1 MSRTNRAG
9 RSCGR
14 SLVALG
20 GVVSILAIAGMGA
33 GLSGCG
39 ETKTRDVK
47 KVEPVA
53 RDVPNVLRG
62 TIGAEASFRGI
73 EPTLVSGLGI
83 VVGLNGTGGG
93 ELPVSVSSTME
104 REAARNGIGKGAIGA
119 EGELGPVSPQEFL
132 RSPNVAVVIV
142 EARIPP
148 GTPDGTKFDVYV
160 RTLPGS
166 GVSSLEGGRLWTTD
180 LRIGPAAV
188 FGAVKTRKLAEASG
202 PIYINPFSAPTT
214 GPGGELTVTRT
225 SGRVL
230 NGGRVTEPLLI
241 EMVLDNDSHTRARSI
256 VSAINSKFPREAGDD
271 GQTARGRG
279 SSGGA
284 SEGFQ
289 SVALRV
295 PTRYRDEPAE
305 FLQLVRYMRV
315 DTSFSQEFARQYVEE
330 LKANPSL
337 AGDIRWLMEALGKPA
352 LPFVASMYDYP
363 EFGPRMSALAAG
375 ARLGDARAV
384 GPLVELAKT
393 GPANL
398 RNDAIR
404 LLGEMP
410 KNPNIGMAMRELLDA
425 PTLDTK
431 VSAYEALR
439 KQRDPLIVR
448 VPIGSEQTGA
458 KFTLELVP
466 SAEPMIYVTQQGE
479 ARVVVFGGID
489 PAARRSAAASGNA
502 AKRGKYGGLYVSKP
516 MLLSA
521 FNDRLMMAADSPGAE
536 VRLRYTS
543 SRDLKPIV
551 MTRTPE
557 DVGELIEFL
566 ARTTSPEEPRPGLGM
581 TYSEVVGTLYEMTR
595 QGAIAATFATE
606 EDRLRA
612 EIFEASR
619 TTKLRDRP
627 EGEGDLGPD
636 ATVFEPQAPA
646 ALPSVEPSTGERP
659 RVVPLSKPKTSAK
672 KK

>member
-9 RSCGR
+9 RNYGR
-14 SLVALG
+14 ALAALG
-20 GVVSILAIAGMGA
+20 CILAVA
-33 GLSGCG
+33 GLPAGLAGCG
-39 ETKTRDVK
+39 ETKTKDVK

-93 ELPVSVSSTME
+93 ELPVSVASTME

-119 EGELGPVSPQEFL
+119 EGDLGPISPQEFL

-166 GVSSLEGGRLWTTD
+166 GVSSLEGGRLWTTE

-202 PIYINPFSAPTT
+202 PIFINPFSSPTT
-214 GPGGELTVTRT
+214 GPGGELAVTRT

-230 NGGRVTEPLLI
+230 NGGLVTEPLLI

-256 VSAINSKFPREAGDD
+256 VSAINSKFPREGGDD

-284 SEGFQ
+284 SGGFQ

-384 GPLVELAKT
+384 GPLVDLAKT

-404 LLGEMP
+404 LLGDMP
-410 KNPNIGMAMRELLDA
+410 KNPTIGIAMREMLDA

-431 VSAYEALR
+431 VAAYEALR

-448 VPIGSEQTGA
+448 VPVGSQESGGA
-458 KFTLELVP
+458 KFTMELVP
-466 SAEPMIYVTQQGE
+466 SNEPMIYVTQQGD
-479 ARVVVFGGID
+479 ARVVVFGGVD
-489 PAARRSAAASGNA
+489 PASRRGSAADSR
-502 AKRGKYGGLYVSKP
+502 KGKYGGLYLSKP

-543 SRDLKPIV
+543 PRDLKPVV

-581 TYSEVVGTLYEMTR
+581 TYSEVVGTLYEMTK

-612 EIFEASR
+612 EVFEASR

-627 EGEGDLGPD
+627 EGEADLGPD

-646 ALPSVEPSTGERP
+646 DLPSAEPTTGERP
-659 RVVPLSKPKTSAK
+659 RVVPLSKPKVGVK
-672 KK
+672 KR